1 MKKLLIGF
9 VVLIVAGAI
18 FFTINRSVD
27 KAVNLKVEELN
38 QNGFSIT
45 QNNSNLPMKIRKDGE
60 IQVIDAIKALDFI
73 VKNIEESQAKE
84 VFVEFLNIFD
94 SQSKQLALEGTK
106 FDYDFSL
113 NIFTKEMN
121 ADLYLKELSVVL
133 QNELENSEDEA
144 SKELLSILKQKA
156 IHLKVDD
163 KMNFTLDDIAFSN
176 SGSLISLR
184 GINGDKNSLNIALFK
199 IIGANNESFVLE
211 DMKSYYKE
219 IEKNIDTK
227 FSVSNLSLESEFV
240 KMGIKNILFDGSS
253 KNINDKVSTKDKI
266 SFDEFSFISNDV
278 QSLINGSNIINV
290 KNSEI
295 NFSLDNLPY
304 KQYKE
309 LMKVIDSEDEDIF
322 SKAFD
327 SFFEELVKSDV
338 KVSSS
343 GVSSSFSQNSEKI
356 FEKLRYEANL
366 SLNKNMKP
374 ALVSGLN
381 DVFEKIDIKI
391 DLDKVSADKLIL
403 PLKESLGLNYKDIA
417 NDDLKRFEI
426 SLKDGIYI
434 NDIKLL
440 EEKDLKFTQQ
450 ESDFEYYDDE
460 NLTTSYDMIGE
471 NLLKITFGYKS
482 SLNENSQKGLVVSFP
497 QLKDKSR
504 VVSTILGDLKE
515 INVYEPNSELFTINP
530 YESIKNSFLAIE
542 AYDDTLSE
550 NSLKEFSIILN
561 IKDFQAEIL
570 EINFR
575 AYSIGSTDPNGTINY
590 EIVPKIRTSFTKDE
604 QQYPVK
610 ISDIELSEVIEQK
623 VE

>member
-27 KAVNLKVEELN
+27 KAVNLKIEELN

-73 VKNIEESQAKE
+73 SKNIEESQAKE
-84 VFVEFLNIFD
+84 LFVEFLNIFD
-94 SQSKQLALEGTK
+94 SQSKQLVLEGTK

-113 NIFTKEMN
+113 NIFTKEMK

-227 FSVSNLSLESEFV
+227 FSVSNLSLDSEFV
-240 KMGIKNILFDGSS
+240 KMSIKNILFDGSS

-290 KNSEI
+290 KNSEFS
-295 NFSLDNLPY
+295 FSLDNLPY

-381 DVFEKIDIKI
+381 DIFEKIDIKI

-550 NSLKEFSIILN
+550 NSLKEFSII
-561 IKDFQAEIL
+561 
-570 EINFR
+570 
-575 AYSIGSTDPNGTINY
+575 
-590 EIVPKIRTSFTKDE
+590 
-604 QQYPVK
+604 
-610 ISDIELSEVIEQK
+610 
-623 VE
+623 

>member
-27 KAVNLKVEELN
+27 KAVNLKIEELN

-113 NIFTKEMN
+113 NIFTKEMK

-266 SFDEFSFISNDV
+266 SFDEFSFTSNDV

-290 KNSEI
+290 KNSEFS
-295 NFSLDNLPY
+295 FSLDNLPY

-575 AYSIGSTDPNGTINY
+575 QRS
-590 EIVPKIRTSFTKDE
+590 
-604 QQYPVK
+604 
-610 ISDIELSEVIEQK
+610 
-623 VE
+623 

>member
-27 KAVNLKVEELN
+27 KAVNLKIEELN

-113 NIFTKEMN
+113 NIFTKEMK

-290 KNSEI
+290 KNSEFS
-295 NFSLDNLPY
+295 FSLDNLPY

-381 DVFEKIDIKI
+381 DIFEKIDIKI

-504 VVSTILGDLKE
+504 VVST
-515 INVYEPNSELFTINP
+515 
-530 YESIKNSFLAIE
+530 
-542 AYDDTLSE
+542 
-550 NSLKEFSIILN
+550 
-561 IKDFQAEIL
+561 
-570 EINFR
+570 R
-575 AYSIGSTDPNGTINY
+575 ARTNAAHSHPCTKRVAANGA
-590 EIVPKIRTSFTKDE
+590 TSCSRCHWRK
-604 QQYPVK
+604 PRAGAHRCRHWG
-610 ISDIELSEVIEQK
+610 L
-623 VE
+623 

>member
-27 KAVNLKVEELN
+27 KAVNLKIEELN

-113 NIFTKEMN
+113 NIFTKEMK

-227 FSVSNLSLESEFV
+227 FSVSNLFLESEFV

-290 KNSEI
+290 KNSEFS
-295 NFSLDNLPY
+295 FSLDNLPY

-381 DVFEKIDIKI
+381 DIFEKIDIKI

-530 YESIKNSFLAIE
+530 YESIKNSFLAI
-542 AYDDTLSE
+542 
-550 NSLKEFSIILN
+550 
-561 IKDFQAEIL
+561 
-570 EINFR
+570 
-575 AYSIGSTDPNGTINY
+575 
-590 EIVPKIRTSFTKDE
+590 
-604 QQYPVK
+604 
-610 ISDIELSEVIEQK
+610 
-623 VE
+623 